1 MYALYSRMP
10 ARLAAL
16 SMATWKRGWRTTLLE
31 RRASLATT
39 WAGMSR
45 HQMIDRLGIS
55 GGSCDGVLDGRG
67 EVPEAGEPA
76 FEGEPEPVGGCLGA
90 GGQLRIV
97 GLGEVDQ
104 PAVVAEVHRQQ
115 LRVAVQAEARD

>member
-1 MYALYSRMP
+1 MP

-16 SMATWKRGWRTTLLE
+16 SMATWNRGCRTTLLE

-67 EVPEAGEPA
+67 EVPKFCQPA
-76 FEGEPEPVGGCLGA
+76 FERETEAVGRGLRSS
-90 GGQLRIV
+90 GQLGIV
-97 GLGEVDQ
+97 GLGEIDQ
-104 PAVVAEVHRQQ
+104 PP
-115 LRVAVQAEARD
+115 